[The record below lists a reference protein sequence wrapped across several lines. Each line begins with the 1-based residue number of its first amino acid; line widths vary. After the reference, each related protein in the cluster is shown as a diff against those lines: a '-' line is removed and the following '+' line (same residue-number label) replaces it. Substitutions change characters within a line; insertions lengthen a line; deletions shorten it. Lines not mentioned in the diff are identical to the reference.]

1 MARILGVLLAVICLC
16 ACGARLAEPENA
28 PPHGTSLGQTSGSE
42 EGGSGGGEDAPS
54 APAEEEPDAAIEDE
68 AAEPDQE
75 EPVLKITAG
84 NYELTAAF
92 VDNSSADEFRD
103 LLAQGPVTV
112 EMEDYGGFE
121 KVGPLGTTLT
131 RNDTRITTEPGDII
145 LYQGNQ
151 ITIYYGTN
159 SWSFTRLA
167 RIDDP
172 TDLKAKLGD
181 GTVQVTFSLA

>member
-1 MARILGVLLAVICLC
+1 M
-16 ACGARLAEPENA
+16 
-28 PPHGTSLGQTSGSE
+28 
-42 EGGSGGGEDAPS
+42 
-54 APAEEEPDAAIEDE
+54 
-68 AAEPDQE
+68 
-75 EPVLKITAG
+75 LKITVG
-84 NYELTAAF
+84 DYELLATF
-92 VDNSSADEFRD
+92 EDNGSAEEFQE
-103 LLAQGPVTV
+103 LLAQGPVTI

-131 RNDTRITTEPGDII
+131 RNDEPITTEPGDVI

-151 ITIYYGTN
+151 ITIYYDTN
-159 SWSFTRLA
+159 SWNFTKLA